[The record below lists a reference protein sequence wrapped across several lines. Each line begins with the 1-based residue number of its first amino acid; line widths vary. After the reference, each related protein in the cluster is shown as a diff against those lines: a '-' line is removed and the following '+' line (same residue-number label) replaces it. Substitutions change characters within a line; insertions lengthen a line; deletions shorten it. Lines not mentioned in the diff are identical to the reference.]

1 VTSPEEPAPAEPD
14 ERRPGSGEFR
24 SGMVAVVGRP
34 NVGKSSL
41 VNAMVGEK
49 VAIVSDKPQTTR
61 RGIRGIRTTPDHQV
75 VFTDTP
81 GFHKPRTPLGHR
93 LNETV
98 EASVAGVDAVIM
110 VVDAAAGVGR
120 GDAYV
125 YEHEVA
131 RVGVPRFCAVNK
143 IDRVAHHRLVPQ
155 LAAAAAL
162 GEFEEIVPVSASRGK
177 GVGLLGDLVVARLP
191 IGPPLYPPDQVTD
204 QAIEARIAEIVRER
218 ALELTREEL
227 PHSIA
232 VEVEELEV
240 PDDEGDDGVVRIE
253 ALVLVERESQKG
265 IVIGR
270 GGAMLKTIG
279 TGAREELELLF
290 GRKVFLSLRVKVLKD
305 WQRDPRALDRLGF

>member
-1 VTSPEEPAPAEPD
+1 VTS
-14 ERRPGSGEFR
+14 GSR
-24 SGMVAVVGRP
+24 SGIVAVVGRP

-41 VNAMVGEK
+41 VNAMVGQK

-61 RGIRGIRTTPDHQV
+61 RGIRGILTTHDHQV

-93 LNETV
+93 LNEAV
-98 EASVAGVDAVIM
+98 EAAVLGVDAVIH

-120 GDAYV
+120 GDAFV

-131 RVGVPRFCAVNK
+131 SAGAPKLCAVNK
-143 IDRVAHHRLVPQ
+143 IDRVGHHRLVPQ
-155 LAAAAAL
+155 LAAAGAL
-162 GEFEEIVPVSASRGK
+162 GEFDEIVPVSAATGR
-177 GVGLLGDLVVARLP
+177 GVGLLLELVVAFLP
-191 IGPPLYPPDQVTD
+191 AGPPLYPPDQVTD
-204 QAIEARIAEIVRER
+204 QTLETRIAEVVRER

-240 PDDEGDDGVVRIE
+240 PDDARGTVSVE
-253 ALVLVERESQKG
+253 ALVLVERSSQKG

-270 GGAMLKTIG
+270 GGSMLKAIG
-279 TGAREELELLF
+279 TGAREELEAML

>member
-1 VTSPEEPAPAEPD
+1 VST
-14 ERRPGSGEFR
+14 GFR
-24 SGMVAVVGRP
+24 SGIVAVVGRP

-41 VNAMVGEK
+41 VNAMVGQK

-61 RGIRGIRTTPDHQV
+61 RGIRGILTTDDHQV

-93 LNETV
+93 LNEAV
-98 EASVAGVDAVIM
+98 EAAVAGVDAVIH
-110 VVDAAAGVGR
+110 VVDASAGVGR

-125 YEHEVA
+125 FEREVA
-131 RVGVPRFCAVNK
+131 TVRAPKLCAVNK
-143 IDRVAHHRLVPQ
+143 IDRVGHHRMVPQ
-155 LAAAAAL
+155 LAAAGAL
-162 GEFEEIVPVSASRGK
+162 GEFDEIVPVSAATGAA
-177 GVGLLGDLVVARLP
+177 VGLLLQLVVARLP
-191 IGPPLYPPDQVTD
+191 EGPPLYPPDQVTD
-204 QAIEARIAEIVRER
+204 QTLEARIAEIVRER

-240 PDDEGDDGVVRIE
+240 PDGAEGTVRIE
-253 ALVLVERESQKG
+253 ALVVVERESQKA

-270 GGAMLKTIG
+270 GGSMLKAIG
-279 TGAREELELLF
+279 TGAREQLEATL

>member
-1 VTSPEEPAPAEPD
+1 VTAGGGP
-14 ERRPGSGEFR
+14 PGFR

-41 VNAMVGEK
+41 VNAMVGQK

-61 RGIRGIRTTPDHQV
+61 RGIRGVLTTDGFQV

-81 GFHKPRTPLGHR
+81 GFHKPRTPLGRR

-98 EASVAGVDAVIM
+98 SASVSGVDAVIQ

-125 YEHEVA
+125 FEHEVA
-131 RVGVPRFCAVNK
+131 ALPSPKLCAVNK
-143 IDRVAHHRLVPQ
+143 IDRVVHRRLVPQ
-155 LAAAAAL
+155 LAAAGEL
-162 GEFEEIVPVSASRGK
+162 GSFDEIMPVSAADGRG
-177 GVGLLGDLVVARLP
+177 VAELVELIVARLP
-191 IGPPLYPPDQVTD
+191 EGPPLYPTDQVTD
-204 QAIEARIAEIVRER
+204 QTLETRIGEIVREH
-218 ALELTREEL
+218 ALALVREEL

-240 PDDEGDDGVVRIE
+240 PPGEGATVRIE
-253 ALVLVERESQKG
+253 AVLLVERESQKG
-265 IVIGR
+265 IVIGA
-270 GGAMLKTIG
+270 GGSMLKTIG
-279 TGAREELELLF
+279 TGAREELEALL
-290 GRKVFLSLRVKVLKD
+290 GRRVYLGLRVKVLRD

>member
-1 VTSPEEPAPAEPD
+1 MTASPT
-14 ERRPGSGEFR
+14 GFR
-24 SGMVAVVGRP
+24 SGIVAVVGRP

-41 VNAMVGEK
+41 VNAMVGQK

-61 RGIRGIRTTPDHQV
+61 RGIRGILTTGDHQV

-93 LNETV
+93 LNEAV
-98 EASVAGVDAVIM
+98 EAAIAGVDAVIH
-110 VVDAAAGVGR
+110 VVDARAGVGR
-120 GDAYV
+120 GDAFV
-125 YEHEVA
+125 FEHEVMPA
-131 RVGVPRFCAVNK
+131 RAPRLCAVNK
-143 IDRVAHHRLVPQ
+143 VDRVAHHRLVPQ
-155 LAAAAAL
+155 LAAAGEL
-162 GEFEEIVPVSASRGK
+162 GEFDEIVPVSAATGA
-177 GVGLLGDLVVARLP
+177 GVGLLLELAVARLP
-191 IGPPLYPPDQVTD
+191 EGPALYPPGQVTD
-204 QAIEARIAEIVRER
+204 QTLDARIAEIVRER

-240 PDDEGDDGVVRIE
+240 PDDAGGTVRVE
-253 ALVLVERESQKG
+253 ALVVVERESQKG

-270 GGAMLKTIG
+270 GGSMLKAIG
-279 TGAREELELLF
+279 TGAREQLEALL